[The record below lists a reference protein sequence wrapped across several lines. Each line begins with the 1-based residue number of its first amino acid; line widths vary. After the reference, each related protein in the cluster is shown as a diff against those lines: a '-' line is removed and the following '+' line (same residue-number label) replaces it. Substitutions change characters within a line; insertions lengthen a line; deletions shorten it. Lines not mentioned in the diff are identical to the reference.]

1 MALAIKYKFRVCGLV
16 ILCHVD
22 EDTQKPSPQKAV
34 NIKCSTSLWYFM
46 KQQRQG
52 TERTEKELPGVLMAP
67 NTSVHP
73 LLEAQLHS
81 STYIPFFTLATF
93 S

>member
-1 MALAIKYKFRVCGLV
+1 MVFHEAAETR
-16 ILCHVD
+16 
-22 EDTQKPSPQKAV
+22 
-34 NIKCSTSLWYFM
+34 
-46 KQQRQG
+46 
-52 TERTEKELPGVLMAP
+52 ERTEKELPGALMAP

-93 S
+93 SQSFLLATKVLTNALNTLIP